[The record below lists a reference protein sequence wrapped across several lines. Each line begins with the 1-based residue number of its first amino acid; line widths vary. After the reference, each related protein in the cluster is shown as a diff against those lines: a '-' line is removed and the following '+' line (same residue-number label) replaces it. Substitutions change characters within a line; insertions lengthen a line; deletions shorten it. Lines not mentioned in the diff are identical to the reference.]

1 MKKFAWIFL
10 LTHGRTLPS
19 ISGTDRRVLTLF
31 IEEMLRWG
39 FDPEEISRSL
49 VKSGFSLLLDLT
61 SEIFNENMS
70 C

>member
-1 MKKFAWIFL
+1 MDIFIFL
-10 LTHGRTLPS
+10 LTHGRTAPS
-19 ISGTDRRVLTLF
+19 AISGTDRRVLTLF